1 MCFILRTVNKCCGLM
16 MLLLLHRSSDGTSS
30 FLSFWDGLTWSS
42 LDSNFDDATNVTQLT
57 MVPLQD
63 THSANSIIEQDR
75 MLLVTGNLQD
85 SSFGNASAVLF
96 DGQSFIPYIV
106 SSSTTGTPG
115 VVSQL
120 FRSLSTFSFTQQRK
134 LSPFAWKLF
143 VPNLTLVSLFC
154 LCN

>member
-1 MCFILRTVNKCCGLM
+1 MLTDFLR
-16 MLLLLHRSSDGTSS
+16 HRSSDGTSS
-30 FLSFWDGLTWSS
+30 FMSFWNGQTWST
-42 LDSNFDDATNVTQLT
+42 LDSNFADVTNVTQLT

-75 MLLVTGNLQD
+75 MLMISGSLQD

-106 SSSTTGTPG
+106 SSSSDGSPG

-120 FRSLSTFSFTQQRK
+120 FRSLSTFSFTQKREGF
-134 LSPFAWKLF
+134 LALLLF
-143 VPNLTLVSLFC
+143 DRMC
-154 LCN
+154 